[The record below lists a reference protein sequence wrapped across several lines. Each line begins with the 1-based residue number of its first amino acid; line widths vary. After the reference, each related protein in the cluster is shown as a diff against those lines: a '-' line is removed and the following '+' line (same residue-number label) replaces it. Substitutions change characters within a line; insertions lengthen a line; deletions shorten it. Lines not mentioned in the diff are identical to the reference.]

1 MNEQKQLHRKEESE
15 SITVLNNPENKVHGE
30 ITNKKNHLYDAHVK
44 YESKPC
50 KKTKLTAD
58 LALPSWITNHVFNK
72 KIRIQQKESE

>member
-1 MNEQKQLHRKEESE
+1 MAKLQ
-15 SITVLNNPENKVHGE
+15 T
-30 ITNKKNHLYDAHVK
+30 KKTHLYDAHVK

-50 KKTKLTAD
+50 KTKLTAD

>member
-1 MNEQKQLHRKEESE
+1 MAKLQ
-15 SITVLNNPENKVHGE
+15 T
-30 ITNKKNHLYDAHVK
+30 KKTHLYDAHVK

>member
-1 MNEQKQLHRKEESE
+1 MTRTLSTN
-15 SITVLNNPENKVHGE
+15 LNRV
-30 ITNKKNHLYDAHVK
+30 
-44 YESKPC
+44 